1 MMEYCVQSGGRR
13 FADATSVNASKQA
26 WCWCLLDIDI
36 DMTLTCLLLAR
47 TLLAFA
53 SACLRLLFGVA
64 TVAVA
69 AAATAI
75 TSGQSAQLSRI
86 LTEEY
91 SRNRDIH
98 GREPGTSKK
107 LDRVTGD
114 PRLPAS
120 AGTSRPL
127 QTLHLLLQRVPV
139 TNQTSTNKSK
149 MPRNNNLD
157 SRYLGVPTTG
167 KSASVARPFARA
179 TRSPATKPQGT

>member
-1 MMEYCVQSGGRR
+1 ML
-13 FADATSVNASKQA
+13 AS
-26 WCWCLLDIDI
+26 
-36 DMTLTCLLLAR
+36 LLLAR

-53 SACLRLLFGVA
+53 SACLRLPFGVA
-64 TVAVA
+64 IVAVA

-75 TSGQSAQLSRI
+75 TSGQS
-86 LTEEY
+86 EEY

-127 QTLHLLLQRVPV
+127 QTLHLLLQRVPI
-139 TNQTSTNKSK
+139 TNQTSTKSK

-167 KSASVARPFARA
+167 ARSKKRKEKDVWSVKENSAKSADGPIGAINMTHGPVRVM
-179 TRSPATKPQGT
+179 PA

>member
-1 MMEYCVQSGGRR
+1 ML
-13 FADATSVNASKQA
+13 AS
-26 WCWCLLDIDI
+26 
-36 DMTLTCLLLAR
+36 LLLAR

-53 SACLRLLFGVA
+53 SACLRLPFGVA
-64 TVAVA
+64 IVAVA

-75 TSGQSAQLSRI
+75 TSGQSAQLASRI

-107 LDRVTGD
+107 LDRVTVD

-127 QTLHLLLQRVPV
+127 QTLHLLLQRVPI